1 MKNKILDSITIYH
14 ANITRLLRQVEKI
27 KEKKGNLILIGYQPT
42 IVVSLYLYYFEKRK
56 HFTKKNLLIVFWKS
70 VEFH

>member
-14 ANITRLLRQVEKI
+14 AIITRLLRQVEKI

-56 HFTKKNLLIVFWKS
+56 HFTKKSLLIVLWKS